1 MSEVSAFFAVLGQ
14 GSGTL
19 VVPTNDL
26 GNTVAL
32 EIVPNDTTGE
42 TIISIKL
49 EEKSEFSDE
58 QGHINILT
66 NENGELFGKLNWVK
80 YF

>member
-1 MSEVSAFFAVLGQ
+1 MSEVSAFFAVLGG
-14 GSGTL
+14 GSGAL
-19 VVPTNDL
+19 VTPTNDL
-26 GNTVAL
+26 GNAVGL

-49 EEKSEFSDE
+49 EVQSEFSDE

-66 NENGELFGKLNWVK
+66 NESGELFGKLNWVK